1 MVTAFLRDQDKVLLL
16 GQIFP
21 MGYVQESL
29 ILTVENVT
37 LPLGPR
43 EGVPARGTWA
53 GSAVFGHHFSLGSC
67 ILPSSG
73 PPETDAGDR
82 VDFLG

>member
-43 EGVPARGTWA
+43 EGVPARGT
-53 GSAVFGHHFSLGSC
+53 
-67 ILPSSG
+67 
-73 PPETDAGDR
+73 
-82 VDFLG
+82 

>member
-29 ILTVENVT
+29 ILAVGNMT

-73 PPETDAGDR
+73 SPETDAGDG